1 MKKIRLTENEL
12 KRMIVNVMEQV
23 ADNNPN
29 EGGSNSSYE
38 EYNYRMDSN
47 IKNIYDSISDIIDL
61 FHELS
66 GDTSLDSDDKDYLLD
81 TIRGE
86 LDQLG
91 VSSREYDYA
100 DDYEQTIDVDHEEET
115 VTGDMDDEDVTGDM
129 DDEDVTGDMDDENQ

>member
-12 KRMIVNVMEQV
+12 KRMIIGVMEQV
-23 ADNNPN
+23 ADNN

-100 DDYEQTIDVDHEEET
+100 DDYEQTIDVDHEEEI
-115 VTGDMDDEDVTGDM
+115 EDT

>member
-23 ADNNPN
+23 ADNNLN
-29 EGGSNSSYE
+29 EGEPNYSLE
-38 EYNYRMDSN
+38 EYKQMLDSR
-47 IKNIYDSISDIIDL
+47 IENIYDSISDIIDL

-66 GDTSLDSDDKDYLLD
+66 GDTSIDSEEKDYLLD
-81 TIRGE
+81 TMRGE

-91 VSSREYDYA
+91 VRSQEYDYA
-100 DDYEQTIDVDHEEET
+100 DDYEQIIDVDHEDT
-115 VTGDMDDEDVTGDM
+115 TGDM